1 VDDGQ
6 ARDAPPLEPSR
17 ILDAV
22 ADPVLV
28 ISRSFRIV
36 YMNAAARARY
46 GSPGFDDEATSCH
59 AVMHGSAKPCF
70 EAGVLCPVCEVFE
83 TGARAHIVHDHV
95 SPDGTF
101 AAEEVVASPLF
112 DADGRVAY
120 VVEDVRGA
128 AGLLASKEVAE
139 HMRAELDLL
148 RGILPTCAGCKRIRT
163 ADGRWQEI
171 EAYVAEHSGA
181 EFSHGLCPACVDRLY
196 PDYREKKG

>member
-1 VDDGQ
+1 MS
-6 ARDAPPLEPSR
+6 DAATRGDPPIDPAR
-17 ILDAV
+17 ILDAI

-28 ISRSFRIV
+28 VSPSFRIV

-46 GSPGFDDEATSCH
+46 GAADLEGGARHCH
-59 AVMHGSAKPCF
+59 AIFHGGARPCG
-70 EAGVLCPVCEVFE
+70 EDGASCPVRAVLE
-83 TGARAHIVHDHV
+83 TGAPSRIVHDHV
-95 SPDGTF
+95 GPDGAF

-112 DADGRVAY
+112 AEDGSLVG
-120 VVEDVRGA
+120 VVETVRGA

-181 EFSHGLCPACVDRLY
+181 EFSHGLCPACLDRLY
-196 PDYREKKG
+196 PDFREKKG